1 MPSEAGFHLTSPAF
15 DEGGTIPRRFTCD
28 GEDVS
33 PALEWAGAP
42 ESVGALVLIVDDP
55 DARGFG
61 HWVLVDMD
69 ATGSGGLPEGVSAS
83 PDAPR
88 QGLNDFGRLGYGGPC
103 PPSGT
108 HRYTFS
114 LYALDAP
121 LNLAGTPRARDVRAA
136 MEGHVLV
143 QTELTAS
150 YTRGG

>member
-1 MPSEAGFHLTSPAF
+1 MATENGFQLTSSEFA
-15 DEGGTIPRRFTCD
+15 EGGAIPRRFTCD

-42 ESVGALVLIVDDP
+42 DKAGALVLVVDDP
-55 DARGFG
+55 DARGFS
-61 HWVLVDMD
+61 HWVIVDMD
-69 ATGSGGLPEGVSAS
+69 ATASGGLPEGVSAS

-88 QGLNDFGRLGYGGPC
+88 QGLNDFGRVGYGGPC

-108 HRYTFS
+108 HTYRLS

-121 LNLAGTPRARDVRAA
+121 LNLGGTPRARDVRAA
-136 MEGHVLV
+136 MEGHVLAE
-143 QTELTAS
+143 TALTAN